1 MTAPDSIVSQSASYT
16 GTATTQCIFIRRR
29 MMNGTPIENPL
40 KPKRYKISICRR
52 IDLHISMVHKE
63 NGEAGRNRWVYS
75 GPEQRRE
82 S

>member
-1 MTAPDSIVSQSASYT
+1 
-16 GTATTQCIFIRRR
+16 